1 MSGSI
6 DRVMAV
12 TTIQLQLARMDLMA
26 EWDGLYGPMPN
37 IHRCW
42 MDGDKKAS
50 PDITAA
56 CKKPSH
62 DH

>member
-26 EWDGLYGPMPN
+26 ERDGLYNMAN
-37 IHRCW
+37 IHRC
-42 MDGDKKAS
+42 
-50 PDITAA
+50 
-56 CKKPSH
+56 
-62 DH
+62 